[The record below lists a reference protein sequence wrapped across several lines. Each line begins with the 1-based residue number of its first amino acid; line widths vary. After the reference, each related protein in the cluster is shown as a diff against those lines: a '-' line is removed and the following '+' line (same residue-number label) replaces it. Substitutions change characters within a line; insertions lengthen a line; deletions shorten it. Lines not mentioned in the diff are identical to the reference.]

1 MDTLVVTR
9 NTYPRWPAIKSAE
22 PCDEVEW
29 RVGCGKWLLTRK
41 SDGAVVFSRDCLPKH
56 EEDTRPMVGVIAAVR
71 SKGWFFEVSANAEH
85 QARCKASPE
94 CSCSTG
100 GQE

>member
-1 MDTLVVTR
+1 MIVIR

-22 PCDEVEW
+22 PGDEVEW
-29 RVGCGKWLLTRK
+29 RGGCGKWLLTRK

-71 SKGWFFEVSANAEH
+71 SKGWFLEVNANAGVEG
-85 QARCKASPE
+85 RKPASE
-94 CSCSTG
+94 RTA
-100 GQE
+100 